1 MDMFL
6 WTSLMIDCFAECQM
20 VFNIGFR
27 KLKMI
32 FIIIKCKYTKSWIP
46 VHWHTYQHNWCKRMA
61 PGGFGNISSG
71 NPNFFPLRGERNLI
85 YHDIVACLGVKDV
98 WILPKKVD
106 HFIDQNGMF
115 GIQMRTGNCQFVWLI
130 RTCWLKTAVF
140 RRRELFTFRQ
150 SLIMCT
156 HTYYHSNTKLNSDY
170 PWVKHKAV
178 FCKQHPFNY
187 DNWKYNAPNITMYSS
202 IFQW

>member
-1 MDMFL
+1 MFL
-6 WTSLMIDCFAECQM
+6 WTSLMIDCCAECQM
-20 VFNIGFR
+20 VFSIGFR

-46 VHWHTYQHNWCKRMA
+46 VHWHTYQHNWRKRMT
-61 PGGFGNISSG
+61 PGGFGYISSG
-71 NPNFFPLRGERNLI
+71 NPNFFPLRGERNPI
-85 YHDIVACLGVKDV
+85 YHDVVACLGVKDV

-115 GIQMRTGNCQFVWLI
+115 GIQMRTGNSQFVWLI

-156 HTYYHSNTKLNSDY
+156 HTYNRSDTKLNSDY
-170 PWVKHKAV
+170 PWV
-178 FCKQHPFNY
+178 
-187 DNWKYNAPNITMYSS
+187 
-202 IFQW
+202 